1 MQSLGLEGTTRAALG
16 WAKPPHITAS
26 HIPTQARARLRAA
39 LPVAFGA
46 PAEAV
51 SRASSADGDTGAH

>member
-26 HIPTQARARLRAA
+26 HIPTQARARL
-39 LPVAFGA
+39 
-46 PAEAV
+46 
-51 SRASSADGDTGAH
+51 